1 MIKTQS
7 KLKLP
12 KPESKSFTFST
23 NDYRVS
29 IPGDRVLSNDE
40 MILLTQMVDNAFLLK
55 KIEQNKPIKKVLRIE
70 FDENTILG
78 SFNVILAAIVL
89 ISIMNLFSAA
99 IKNSPSVQSKTY
111 ISEIK

>member
-1 MIKTQS
+1 MIKTQQL

-29 IPGDRVLSNDE
+29 IPGDRVLSEND
-40 MILLTQMVDNAFLLK
+40 MALLTQMVDNAFLLK
-55 KIEQNKPIKKVLRIE
+55 QIEQNKPKVLRIE

-89 ISIMNLFSAA
+89 VGIMNLFSAA
-99 IKNSPSVQSKTY
+99 IKSPSVQSKTY
-111 ISEIK
+111 ISQVN

>member
-1 MIKTQS
+1 MIKTQQS

-12 KPESKSFTFST
+12 KPESKSFTFAT

-55 KIEQNKPIKKVLRIE
+55 KIAQNKPKVLRIE

-78 SFNVILAAIVL
+78 SFNVVLAAIVL
-89 ISIMNLFSAA
+89 VGIMNLFSAA
-99 IKNSPSVQSKTY
+99 IKASPSVQTSH
-111 ISEIK
+111 IIQVN

>member
-1 MIKTQS
+1 MIKTQQS

-12 KPESKSFTFST
+12 KLESKSFTFAT

-29 IPGDRVLSNDE
+29 IPGDRVLSEND
-40 MILLTQMVDNAFLLK
+40 MALLTQMVDNAFLLK
-55 KIEQNKPIKKVLRIE
+55 QIEQNKPKVLRIE

-78 SFNVILAAIVL
+78 SFNVVLAAIVL

-99 IKNSPSVQSKTY
+99 IKSPPVQTSH
-111 ISEIK
+111 IIQVN

>member
-12 KPESKSFTFST
+12 KLESDSFTFATS
-23 NDYRVS
+23 DYRVS
-29 IPGDRVLSNDE
+29 IPGDRVLSEND
-40 MILLTQMVDNAFLLK
+40 MALLTQMVDNAFLLK
-55 KIEQNKPIKKVLRIE
+55 KIAQNKPKVLRIE

-99 IKNSPSVQSKTY
+99 IKSPPVQTSH
-111 ISEIK
+111 IIQVN

>member
-1 MIKTQS
+1 MIKTQQS

-12 KPESKSFTFST
+12 KLESKSFTFAT

-29 IPGDRVLSNDE
+29 IPNDRVLSEND
-40 MILLTQMVDNAFLLK
+40 MALLTQMVDNAFLLK
-55 KIEQNKPIKKVLRIE
+55 QIEQNKPKVLRIE

-89 ISIMNLFSAA
+89 VGIMNLFSAA
-99 IKNSPSVQSKTY
+99 IKSPPVQTNH
-111 ISEIK
+111 IIQVN

>member
-1 MIKTQS
+1 MIKTQQS

-12 KPESKSFTFST
+12 KLESKSFTFST

-29 IPGDRVLSNDE
+29 IPNDRVLSDDE
-40 MILLTQMVDNAFLLK
+40 MMLLTQMVDNAFLLQK
-55 KIEQNKPIKKVLRIE
+55 NAQNKPKVLRIE

-111 ISEIK
+111 ISEVN

>member
-1 MIKTQS
+1 MINTQS

-12 KPESKSFTFST
+12 KLESKSFTFAT

-29 IPGDRVLSNDE
+29 ISGDRVLSNDE

-55 KIEQNKPIKKVLRIE
+55 KIEQNKPKILRIE
-70 FDENTILG
+70 FDENTMLG
-78 SFNVILAAIVL
+78 LFNVILAAIVL

-111 ISEIK
+111 ISEVK

>member
-1 MIKTQS
+1 MIKTQQS

-12 KPESKSFTFST
+12 KLESKSFTFST

-29 IPGDRVLSNDE
+29 IPGDRVLSEND
-40 MILLTQMVDNAFLLK
+40 MALLTQMVDNAFLLK
-55 KIEQNKPIKKVLRIE
+55 QIEQNKPKVLRIE

-111 ISEIK
+111 ISEVK

>member
-1 MIKTQS
+1 MIKTQQS

-12 KPESKSFTFST
+12 KLESKSFTFAT

-29 IPGDRVLSNDE
+29 IPNDRVLSEND
-40 MILLTQMVDNAFLLK
+40 MALLTQMVDNAFLLK
-55 KIEQNKPIKKVLRIE
+55 QIEQNKPKVLRIE

-89 ISIMNLFSAA
+89 VGIMNLFSAA
-99 IKNSPSVQSKTY
+99 IKASPSVQTSH
-111 ISEIK
+111 IIQVN

>member
-1 MIKTQS
+1 MIKTVSRQ
-7 KLKLP
+7 KLL

-29 IPGDRVLSNDE
+29 IPNDRVLSADE

-55 KIEQNKPIKKVLRIE
+55 KIEQNKPKILRIE

-78 SFNVILAAIVL
+78 LFNVILAAIVL
-89 ISIMNLFSAA
+89 VGIMNLFSAA
-99 IKNSPSVQSKTY
+99 IKSPSVQTSH
-111 ISEIK
+111 IIQVN

>member
-1 MIKTQS
+1 MIKTQQS

-12 KPESKSFTFST
+12 KLESKSFTFST

-29 IPGDRVLSNDE
+29 IPGDRVLSEND
-40 MILLTQMVDNAFLLK
+40 MALLTQMVDNAFLLK
-55 KIEQNKPIKKVLRIE
+55 KIAQNKPKVLRIE

-78 SFNVILAAIVL
+78 SFNVVLAAIVL

-99 IKNSPSVQSKTY
+99 IKSPPVQTSH
-111 ISEIK
+111 IIQVN